1 MSSIQS
7 AKDKIKSRI
16 NQIQN
21 INDDP
26 KGVTDAL
33 YDKYLKDLPSTDKLF
48 GKKLDDFLSDRRK
61 KLDNNKDIFSDFI
74 EITEKFLHTNT
85 RVVGSDKLMSKSRLK
100 QHALTAVNK
109 TLESSKTIILDNA
122 KKILFAGDGI
132 CGGNAS
138 LIVDSIKIKPQE
150 FDILNMF
157 KIDPSTAAGQIMY
170 EPASPSRN
178 KLKINRELYNS
189 FTQGNYT
196 LETNSNKTLFRMDWS
211 SANQEFTV
219 TGLTQGSGTVY
230 VEQFLNDYYS
240 SVELPD
246 LTGVTKTAMLV
257 ALSGDPSQD
266 PLFDKGMND
275 IDRLLKKLF
284 ALCSSPQ
291 PKNGLIKNTTTQFNE
306 NDQDIEFYFD
316 FNDVEG
322 IDLDDESAR
331 LRKVLRFADC
341 NNFEVPI
348 NPDILEDFVYL
359 SNKKPLSDMIT
370 STLSKAASDAYEQSD
385 GNIPL
390 ENFHLTILNTF
401 ILQLPKALVM
411 SCLSPKIFLPI
422 VLIYKMFKLT
432 VNEVIVAAQFMKK
445 LWKLFKA
452 IITDL
457 FWLFIRNF
465 WKLIKPDLIRWV
477 GNLVKRILKNKY
489 KRYAT
494 IITALIALL
503 VKILEDG
510 IDNCYELFNIILTTI
525 DAALNASGIFNIPSL
540 LLSISD
546 KLPGFSTDRATMN
559 INERIQNAGVKLT
572 EIYGESN
579 DLKDIIKGLV
589 DGMTEED
596 DAHGFIKVSNKEI
609 KIPTPVGPLIIPPGI
624 LDSAGKRG

>member
-157 KIDPSTAAGQIMY
+157 KLDPSTAAGQIMY

-445 LWKLFKA
+445 LWKLFKS

-525 DAALNASGIFNIPSL
+525 DAALNASGLFNIPSL

-559 INERIQNAGVKLT
+559 ITERMQNAGVKLT

-579 DLKDIIKGLV
+579 DLKDIIKGFV

>member
-1 MSSIQS
+1 
-7 AKDKIKSRI
+7 
-16 NQIQN
+16 
-21 INDDP
+21 
-26 KGVTDAL
+26 
-33 YDKYLKDLPSTDKLF
+33 
-48 GKKLDDFLSDRRK
+48 
-61 KLDNNKDIFSDFI
+61 
-74 EITEKFLHTNT
+74 
-85 RVVGSDKLMSKSRLK
+85 
-100 QHALTAVNK
+100 
-109 TLESSKTIILDNA
+109 
-122 KKILFAGDGI
+122 
-132 CGGNAS
+132 
-138 LIVDSIKIKPQE
+138 
-150 FDILNMF
+150 
-157 KIDPSTAAGQIMY
+157 
-170 EPASPSRN
+170 
-178 KLKINRELYNS
+178 
-189 FTQGNYT
+189 
-196 LETNSNKTLFRMDWS
+196 MDWS

>member
-257 ALSGDPSQD
+257 ALSGDSSQD

>member
-445 LWKLFKA
+445 LWKLFKS